1 MTMPSQKID
10 GWILAA
16 CLALGVGAL
25 GSACVNPG
33 QMDTPPGTGGTTV
46 VQSNEGGS
54 TGVVGTG
61 GEAISITWPDASS
74 QGGAGGTTTILPP
87 EWPPPGYVNVTP
99 VTFGDYA
106 LGPLLSSMGGSPAG
120 SGGASGDGG
129 SSGTSSANCGSQL
142 FGLVRDFQMGTTT
155 GGHPD
160 FESPPMV
167 DDRGIVTDT
176 LGSDGKPVYA
186 DNGGRTTSGADN
198 FNQWYRDVPDV
209 NMTYLIALRFARNG
223 TGNLFTFAASLSNP
237 GFGGGGRGR
246 DAAVANGGDAGAAL
260 PDSSY
265 FPLDGYGFDNQGESH
280 NYSFTTEVHTSF
292 IYNGGETFTFQG
304 DDDVFVYI
312 NGHLAID
319 LGGIHNQE
327 TQTVDL
333 DAEAAQLEI
342 TTGNIYDLAVFN
354 AERHTT
360 QSNFRI
366 DTTMTFTNCGVI
378 EGIIY

>member
-1 MTMPSQKID
+1 
-10 GWILAA
+10 
-16 CLALGVGAL
+16 
-25 GSACVNPG
+25 
-33 QMDTPPGTGGTTV
+33 
-46 VQSNEGGS
+46 
-54 TGVVGTG
+54 
-61 GEAISITWPDASS
+61 
-74 QGGAGGTTTILPP
+74 
-87 EWPPPGYVNVTP
+87 
-99 VTFGDYA
+99 
-106 LGPLLSSMGGSPAG
+106 
-120 SGGASGDGG
+120 
-129 SSGTSSANCGSQL
+129 
-142 FGLVRDFQMGTTT
+142 
-155 GGHPD
+155 
-160 FESPPMV
+160 
-167 DDRGIVTDT
+167 
-176 LGSDGKPVYA
+176 
-186 DNGGRTTSGADN
+186 
-198 FNQWYRDVPDV
+198 VPDV

-223 TGNLFTFAASLSNP
+223 TGNLFTFAASLTNP
-237 GFGGGGRGR
+237 GAGGGGRGR

-333 DAEAAQLEI
+333 DAQAAQLEI
-342 TTGNIYDLAVFN
+342 STGNIYDLAVFN

-366 DTTMTFTNCGVI
+366 DTSMTFTNCGVI